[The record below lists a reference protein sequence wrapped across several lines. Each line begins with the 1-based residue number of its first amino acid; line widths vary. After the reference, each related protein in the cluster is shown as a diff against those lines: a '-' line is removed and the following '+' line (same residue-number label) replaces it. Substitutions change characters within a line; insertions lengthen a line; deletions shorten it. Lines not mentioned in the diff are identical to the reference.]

1 MSLQGCFWVFVMAV
15 KGNTRISL
23 ESHPVHLIGGMEDI
37 HILLEFRI

>member
-1 MSLQGCFWVFVMAV
+1 MAV

>member
-1 MSLQGCFWVFVMAV
+1 MAV

-23 ESHPVHLIGGMEDI
+23 ESHPVHLIGGVKDI